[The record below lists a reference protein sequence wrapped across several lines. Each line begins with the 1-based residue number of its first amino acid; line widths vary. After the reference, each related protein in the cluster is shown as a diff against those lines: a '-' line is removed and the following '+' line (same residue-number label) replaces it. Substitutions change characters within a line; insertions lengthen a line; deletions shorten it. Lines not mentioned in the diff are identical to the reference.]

1 MLEFEKE
8 ILRSKE
14 EKRILTG
21 RISGIED
28 EYYRPLNKTISCAII
43 WYQDIKVLIP
53 VTHLVEK
60 PASKSLIRGML
71 GAEIDFIV
79 LEFDNIG
86 NIAIGSRI
94 DAMKLR
100 SEIELPK
107 LKQNDTVRTRIIAVG
122 IKYIIVDVYGL
133 ELKIKADRLKHTYIV
148 NCKDVY
154 KVRRLSADENS
165 KIGY

>member
-100 SEIELPK
+100 SEMELPK